1 MRAAG
6 VILRAVARAMR
17 RDVGSFAALKVNN
30 FFLFVLLLIAG
41 NVAVGLP
48 PRSAYPFLLLVG
60 FLLLFPLSSDPLAKI
75 PPMRTA
81 VWPLA
86 ASQRTAL
93 RVVTVALSPLFWLTL
108 ALFLRTAPS
117 LAFAFLAMAA
127 IMQIALALMRYA
139 PSAHGQ
145 STGWTIWFPGK
156 LGPLIAG
163 AVRQMFHVLD
173 TYVAILIA
181 LGGCSYRFFYSSPD
195 PAAYPIF
202 SLLIALALSTYAQC
216 LFGLDSQSAWTR
228 YRLLP
233 VHAREILFAKDAAS
247 LGVLLLLTLPLSPVA
262 GLTSGLTA
270 LAIGHFPALRRRNP
284 QYRWRFMGGRFAI
297 GVAQIACGAALGLAA
312 AKTNLAFA
320 LFPVGGYLLA
330 MQMTRQ
336 LP

>member
-6 VILRAVARAMR
+6 VVLRAVARAMR
-17 RDVGSFAALKVNN
+17 RDAGSFAALKVNN

-41 NVAVGLP
+41 NVSSGLP
-48 PRSAYPFLLLVG
+48 PRRAYPFLLLVG

-93 RVVTVALSPLFWLTL
+93 RIVTVALSPLFWLAL

-117 LAFAFLAMAA
+117 LAVAFVAMAA
-127 IMQIALALMRYA
+127 VMQFCLALVRFT
-139 PSAHGQ
+139 PSARGQ
-145 STGWTIWFPGK
+145 SLDWRFPFPGK
-156 LGPLIAG
+156 LGPLIA
-163 AVRQMFHVLD
+163 ATVRQMFHVLD

-181 LGGCSYRFFYSSPD
+181 LGGCLYRFSYPAPD
-195 PAAYPIF
+195 RAAYPIF

-233 VHAREILFAKDAAS
+233 VHPREILLAKDAAF
-247 LGVLLLLTLPLSPVA
+247 LGLLLLLTLPLSPVA
-262 GLTSGLTA
+262 GMTSGFAA
-270 LAIGHFPALRRRNP
+270 LAIGSFPALRRRNP
-284 QYRWRFMGGRFAI
+284 QYRWRFMGGRFII
-297 GVAQIACGAALGLAA
+297 GVAQITCGAALGLAA
-312 AKTNLAFA
+312 ANTSFAFA
-320 LFPVGGYLLA
+320 LFPMGGYLLRICL
-330 MQMTRQ
+330 TRQ
-336 LP
+336 LS